1 MIFLHK
7 ILPLFVMP
15 LMIYLFVIILGT
27 KKEYKNLIYISS
39 LIFYFISTPIFSNFL
54 MKKVEGEYSYKSI
67 NEIEK
72 ADAIVILSGI
82 MRINEFDDDYT
93 IEWGVYDGKTILH
106 FGDISW
112 CSCFGVTEQ
121 GFLFGEMFE
130 ENQELP
136 VQTNPETFSIIDFDD
151 RLINYTRCTI
161 L

>member
-1 MIFLHK
+1 
-7 ILPLFVMP
+7 MP

-82 MRINEFDDDYT
+82 MRINEFDDDYI
-93 IEWGVYDGKTILH
+93 IEWGGY
-106 FGDISW
+106 W
-112 CSCFGVTEQ
+112 
-121 GFLFGEMFE
+121 
-130 ENQELP
+130 
-136 VQTNPETFSIIDFDD
+136 
-151 RLINYTRCTI
+151 
-161 L
+161 